1 MSCSLSLYCSISC
14 SLSSYCS
21 LSCSSS
27 SYCSISPFWYEYCF
41 ASPSLYTFASPYCFK
56 YFSLSLSCSSSLYC
70 TPPSI
75 ESFLSSV
82 LLSTLS
88 TNPMQLPNTEEV
100 IDLRISST
108 LAGIKSLPDKVDKV
122 DSGVFLLIFGSLP
135 ILLSK
140 NL

>member
-1 MSCSLSLYCSISC
+1 MSLYCSIS
-14 SLSSYCS
+14 LYCS
-21 LSCSSS
+21 MSLYCSSS
-27 SYCSISPFWYEYCF
+27 SYCSISPYCFKYCF
-41 ASPSLYTFASPYCFK
+41 ASPSSYTFASPYCFK
-56 YFSLSLSCSSSLYC
+56 YCFFSLSCSSSLYC

-75 ESFLSSV
+75 ESFFSSV

>member
-1 MSCSLSLYCSISC
+1 MSCSLYLSCSIYC
-14 SLSSYCS
+14 SLSSYR
-21 LSCSSS
+21 SSS
-27 SYCSISPFWYEYCF
+27 SYCSISTFWYEYCF
-41 ASPSLYTFASPYCFK
+41 ASPSSYTFASPYFFK
-56 YFSLSLSCSSSLYC
+56 YCSLSLSCSSSLYC

-75 ESFLSSV
+75 ESFFSSV

-100 IDLRISST
+100 IVLRISST
-108 LAGIKSLPDKVDKV
+108 LAGIKSLPDNVCKV